1 MQRTTVSLRTR
12 LLLPALIASAGLL
25 GCRGAEV
32 GAGIADAGD
41 EDDDIGETSGDD
53 MGDSGGG
60 ELPRALLSCP
70 QPGNLPFELASEG
83 FDNADSDTLVAENP
97 RFKDEGTD
105 MLGNPGGPYAHTRM
119 PVTANVADNL
129 DVFVGVRARTTNSE
143 GLVTKP
149 IVNEWVSLWQFDQ
162 SAETWAEAA
171 RLRTDD
177 AGLYSVSTVT
187 PNDDPGQPVY
197 AILEGDG
204 TCVAHYSYL
213 LEPGAK
219 FVVTDIDGTL
229 TLDDQELFT
238 QIANGE
244 YVPQENG
251 SAQRLLSLWAE
262 KGYEIVYLTARP
274 HQFRA
279 ESRKWLD
286 DLGYPPG
293 PMISANNLVF
303 GQSAREYKGAWIRRL
318 TQDFGW
324 NVVAAYGNADSD
336 VQAYEDGG
344 IPKNITFIIGPEA
357 GSFETQPILDNDFS
371 AHIEEFV
378 EPYPNAN

>member
-1 MQRTTVSLRTR
+1 MHRTNPILRCR
-12 LLLPALIASAGLL
+12 LLFPTLIAGVGLL
-25 GCRGAEV
+25 GCRAAEV
-32 GAGIADAGD
+32 GAGIADGGGT
-41 EDDDIGETSGDD
+41 EGDD
-53 MGDSGGG
+53 TDDETGGDDSGG

-70 QPGNLPFELASEG
+70 QPGDLPFELASDSFE
-83 FDNADSDTLVAENP
+83 NAASDTVVSENS
-97 RFKDEGTD
+97 RFKDEGSD
-105 MLGNPGGPYAHTRM
+105 MLGNPGGPYGYTRM
-119 PVTANVADNL
+119 PVTADVADDL
-129 DVFVGVRARTTNSE
+129 DIFVGVRARTTNDE
-143 GLVTKP
+143 GLFSTP
-149 IVNEWVSLWQFDQ
+149 IADEWVSLWQFDQ
-162 SAETWAEAA
+162 DAETWGEAE
-171 RLRTDD
+171 RVRTND
-177 AGLYSVSTVT
+177 AGQYNVSSVT
-187 PNDDPGQPVY
+187 PNPDPGQPIY

-219 FVVTDIDGTL
+219 FIVTDIDGTL
-229 TLDDQELFT
+229 TLDDQELFN
-238 QIANGE
+238 QIADGS

-251 SAQRLLSLWAE
+251 SAQRLLSLWSD

-274 HQFRA
+274 HEFRA

-286 DLGYPPG
+286 DLGYPAG

-336 VQAYEDGG
+336 IQAYEDGG
-344 IPKNITFIIGPEA
+344 IPKDITFIVGPEA
-357 GSFETQPILDNDFS
+357 GSFETQAILDNDFS

-378 EPYPNAN
+378 EPYPDAG